1 MKKIDLTQFNRSMKL
16 EASKKEEV
24 SKELDNRISLLR
36 SVEKKIDDVLTVFWV
51 AMVIT
56 VLIGFLIV
64 VL

>member
-1 MKKIDLTQFNRSMKL
+1 MKKIDLTQFNSSMKL

-24 SKELDNRISLLR
+24 SKELDNRISLLH
-36 SVEKKIDDVLTVFWV
+36 SVEKKIDDILTVFWV